1 MSAFAD
7 SLASVNAALNATST
21 VCLVL
26 GLVFVRARKLEL
38 HRRAMWGAFGTSSL
52 FLVGY
57 LLRFYLSG
65 THRFPDVGAARVVYL
80 AILFSH
86 MILAVVA
93 LPLILRALYLATKKR
108 FAEHRRIVRFA
119 YPVWL
124 YVSLTGVVV
133 YVMLYHLAP
142 RLV

>member
-7 SLASVNAALNATST
+7 SLASVNATLNATST
-21 VCLVL
+21 VCLIL
-26 GLVFVRARKLEL
+26 GLVFVRRRQLEL

-65 THRFPDVGAARVVYL
+65 THRFPDVGAARTVYL

-93 LPLILRALYLATKKR
+93 LPLILRALFLATKKR
-108 FAEHRRIVRFA
+108 FAEHRRIVRYA

-133 YVMLYHLAP
+133 YAMLYHLAP